1 MDRNEI
7 DARSALKNLSHKD
20 FLNFG
25 VHQIAYIKP
34 VHNEDGQ
41 GYAIHAADGTALSVM
56 DSLDGAIMLAKHNN
70 LYPVT
75 IH

>member
-1 MDRNEI
+1 MNSNEL
-7 DARSALKNLSHKD
+7 DARSALKNLSYQD

-34 VHNEDGQ
+34 IRMEQGQ
-41 GYAIHAADGTALSVM
+41 GFAIHAADGTALSVM
-56 DSLDGAIMLAKHNN
+56 DSLDSAITLARHNN

>member
-1 MDRNEI
+1 MNSNEL
-7 DARSALKNLSHKD
+7 DARSALKNLSHQD

-34 VHNEDGQ
+34 IRMEQGQ

-56 DSLDGAIMLAKHNN
+56 DSLDSAITLARHNN

>member
-1 MDRNEI
+1 MDSNQP
-7 DARSALKNLSHKD
+7 DARSALKNLSHQD

-34 VHNEDGQ
+34 VPSEEGQ
-41 GYAIHAADGTALSVM
+41 SYAIHAADGTALSIM

>member
-1 MDRNEI
+1 MNSHEP
-7 DARSALKNLSHKD
+7 DARSALRNLSHQD

-34 VHNEDGQ
+34 IRMEEGQ
-41 GYAIHAADGTALSVM
+41 AYAIHAADGTALSVM
-56 DSLDGAIMLAKHNN
+56 DSLDGAILLAKHNN

>member
-1 MDRNEI
+1 MNSHES
-7 DARSALKNLSHKD
+7 DARSALKNLSHQD

-25 VHQIAYIKP
+25 VQQIAYIKP
-34 VHNEDGQ
+34 IKLDEGK

-56 DSLDGAIMLAKHNN
+56 DSLDGAITLARHNN

>member
-1 MDRNEI
+1 MNSHEP
-7 DARSALKNLSHKD
+7 DARLALRNLSHQD

-34 VHNEDGQ
+34 VHGEQGQ
-41 GYAIHAADGTALSVM
+41 AYAIHAADGTALSIM
-56 DSLDGAIMLAKHNN
+56 DSLDGAILLAKHNN

>member
-1 MDRNEI
+1 MNSNDI
-7 DARSALKNLSHKD
+7 DARSALKNLSHQD

-34 VHNEDGQ
+34 IRLDEGQ

-56 DSLDGAIMLAKHNN
+56 DSLDGAIMLARHNN